1 MTFMHSAY
9 NEQLNINIIQMGNSD
24 NNKEMSVDQLKEI
37 ASQLRMP
44 AGDKG
49 IEKGHIMNEAN
60 VAMID
65 KTLETLQPVA
75 GETILEIGHGNAHH
89 LMKLLKMAP
98 GIKYSGLDISETM
111 HLEAKKYCAENGL
124 ESQTTFV
131 HYEGQTI
138 PFESQTFD
146 KIFTI
151 NTLYFWESPE
161 AYLNELHRILKPGG
175 KLLITYAEEESMDKL
190 PFTSYGF
197 TKYSPDKFEKL
208 IRNSKFNLESNRQYV
223 EKITSKVLTYDERKF
238 RVGVA
243 NLVI

>member
-1 MTFMHSAY
+1 
-9 NEQLNINIIQMGNSD
+9 MGNSEN
-24 NNKEMSVDQLKEI
+24 NNKELTVEQIREI
-37 ASQLRMP
+37 AAQLRNP
-44 AGDKG
+44 TGEKG
-49 IEKGHIMNEAN
+49 VEMGHIMNEAN

-65 KTLETLQPVA
+65 HTFETLQPVT
-75 GETILEIGHGNAHH
+75 GESILEIGHGNANH
-89 LMKLLKMAP
+89 LQKLIKMAP
-98 GIKYSGLDISETM
+98 GIKYTGLDISETM

-131 HYEGQTI
+131 HYEGQNI
-138 PFESQTFD
+138 PFEAKTFD

-208 IRNSKFNLESNRQYV
+208 IQNSKFKLESNRQYV
-223 EKITSKVLTYDERKF
+223 EKINSKVLTYDERKF

>member
-1 MTFMHSAY
+1 
-9 NEQLNINIIQMGNSD
+9 MGNSEN
-24 NNKEMSVDQLKEI
+24 NNKELTVEQIREI
-37 ASQLRMP
+37 AAQLRKP
-44 AGDKG
+44 AGEMG
-49 IEKGHIMNEAN
+49 VEMGHIMNEAN
-60 VAMID
+60 VVMID
-65 KTLETLQPVA
+65 QTLETLQPLT
-75 GETILEIGHGNAHH
+75 GEAILEIGHGNANH
-89 LMKLLKMAP
+89 LQKLIKMAP
-98 GIKYSGLDISETM
+98 GIKYTGLDISETM

-208 IRNSKFNLESNRQYV
+208 IKNSKFILESNRQYV
-223 EKITSKVLTYDERKF
+223 EKISSKVLTYDERKF